1 MYNDGDLNVRNLTYT
16 EEDSGIFFASTKKIF
31 TWKFILDGISR
42 TIILEHSRLTGK
54 RKVFLDKKELVHF
67 MKYTYSFSYSFSIDK
82 HNISI
87 QQIGYSYELRIENIP
102 FRNLIN
108 KQKLARYNVIRE
120 EYIKEHPIIVEP
132 PPKTE
137 EEKKKEE
144 EQKAMEFLK
153 KRNGF
158 NFQFNQNAA
167 IQEKNLIEE
176 DSDED
181 NDEENKEQ
189 IENEK
194 DEEEVDNDENEFD
207 NIIGNQGPEPNAS
220 ERTEVNQNVNHFDL
234 LGPEIFNSEDN
245 NIITNKDPVNPV
257 LFEEPKVPESI
268 GNINQNLNIEE
279 LKGIEFK

>member
-137 EEKKKEE
+137 EEKKKW
-144 EQKAMEFLK
+144 
-153 KRNGF
+153 
-158 NFQFNQNAA
+158 
-167 IQEKNLIEE
+167 I
-176 DSDED
+176 
-181 NDEENKEQ
+181 
-189 IENEK
+189 
-194 DEEEVDNDENEFD
+194 
-207 NIIGNQGPEPNAS
+207 
-220 ERTEVNQNVNHFDL
+220 
-234 LGPEIFNSEDN
+234 
-245 NIITNKDPVNPV
+245 
-257 LFEEPKVPESI
+257 
-268 GNINQNLNIEE
+268 
-279 LKGIEFK
+279 

>member
-1 MYNDGDLNVRNLTYT
+1 MYNDEDLNVRNLTYT

-158 NFQFNQNAA
+158 NFQFNQNAS

-189 IENEK
+189 IENDK
-194 DEEEVDNDENEFD
+194 DEEEVDIDENEFD
-207 NIIGNQGPEPNAS
+207 NIISNQGPEPNAS
-220 ERTEVNQNVNHFDL
+220 ERTEVDQNVNHFDL

-257 LFEEPKVPESI
+257 LFEQPKVPESI
-268 GNINQNLNIEE
+268 ENINQNLNIEE

>member
-1 MYNDGDLNVRNLTYT
+1 MYNDEDLNVRNLTYT

-158 NFQFNQNAA
+158 NFQFNQNAS

-189 IENEK
+189 IENDK

-207 NIIGNQGPEPNAS
+207 NIISNQGPEPNAS
-220 ERTEVNQNVNHFDL
+220 ERTEVDQNVNHFDL

-257 LFEEPKVPESI
+257 LFEQPKVPESI
-268 GNINQNLNIEE
+268 ENINQNLNIEE

>member
-1 MYNDGDLNVRNLTYT
+1 MYNDEDLNVRNLTYT

-158 NFQFNQNAA
+158 NFQFNQNAS

-189 IENEK
+189 IENDK
-194 DEEEVDNDENEFD
+194 DEEEVDNDENELD
-207 NIIGNQGPEPNAS
+207 NIISNQGPEPNAS
-220 ERTEVNQNVNHFDL
+220 ERTEVDQNVNHFDL

-268 GNINQNLNIEE
+268 ENINQNLNIEE

>member
-1 MYNDGDLNVRNLTYT
+1 MYNDEDLNVRNLTYT

-144 EQKAMEFLK
+144 EQKAMDFLK

>member
-1 MYNDGDLNVRNLTYT
+1 MYNDEDLNVRNLTYT

-108 KQKLARYNVIRE
+108 KQKLPRYNVIRE

-144 EQKAMEFLK
+144 EQKAMDFLK

>member
-144 EQKAMEFLK
+144 EQKAMDFLK

>member
-1 MYNDGDLNVRNLTYT
+1 MYNDEDLNVRNLTYT

-158 NFQFNQNAA
+158 NFQFNQNAS

-181 NDEENKEQ
+181 IDEENKEQ
-189 IENEK
+189 IENDK

-207 NIIGNQGPEPNAS
+207 NIISNQGPEPNAS
-220 ERTEVNQNVNHFDL
+220 ERTEVDQNVNHFDL

-268 GNINQNLNIEE
+268 ENINQNLNIEE

>member
-1 MYNDGDLNVRNLTYT
+1 MYNDEDLNVRNLTYT

-144 EQKAMEFLK
+144 EQKAMDFLK

-194 DEEEVDNDENEFD
+194 DEEEVDKDENEFD